1 MIKGKRIIAVIP
13 ARGGS
18 KRLPRK
24 NILDLAEKPLIA
36 WTIEAAQMSVGID
49 EIIVTTDD
57 SEIEQVANSFGAR
70 VIIRPDHLASDT
82 ASSIDVV
89 LHAIES
95 QKEKYDY
102 VLLLQPT
109 SPLRNSKHIN
119 DVINMLFEKK
129 ADAVISV
136 SETEHSPLWAGKL
149 PEDNNMNN
157 FIRDEVKNARS
168 QDLPIFYNLNG
179 AVYMVEIEKLK
190 AEKSLLL
197 SKNAYAYK
205 MKREESID
213 IDTLLDF
220 EIANLIMKNFNRG

>member
-109 SPLRNSKHIN
+109 SPLRNCKHIN

-136 SETEHSPLWAGKL
+136 SETEHSPLWAGEL

-157 FIRDEVKNARS
+157 FIRDEVKNSRS
-168 QDLPIFYNLNG
+168 QDLPVFYNLNG

-190 AEKSLLL
+190 AEKSFLL
-197 SKNAYAYK
+197 SKNAFAYE